1 MSNQIHHLFILGAGR
16 PHRGLKPSALIP
28 TASGQVVLDW
38 IIEAFKSVGAIE
50 LHFMGGY
57 GVDKIATEFP
67 NVDFIFN
74 TNWSRTG
81 SGGSM
86 LQASFDAE
94 STNYMCYSDT
104 VVSPDAVKLLASSP
118 GEIVIAV
125 DTNWQDRYEN
135 RSQDDREIAEKV
147 KIQNGEM
154 VRVGRHVP
162 IREADAE
169 FTGLVKVQPKAVAA
183 INDIRKSHS
192 GDLDTLDVPSILAA
206 IKDSGVKVQTVNIG
220 SRWAELNN
228 RMDLAKFVL
237 RSKAESLET
246 LSPLVKLSLID
257 PMIRFTF
264 TEWELNSEKI
274 IKKIFATFR
283 SSALAVRSSASGED
297 SWTVSEAG
305 KYYSALNVNGG
316 DHIALTIAIG
326 DVFDSYETLGPTD
339 SLMVQAM
346 VDNVSTHGVI
356 TSRTIQNGAPYYI
369 INYDDNSEDTTT
381 VTSGNATALKL
392 AVAYRDSKDYLSQV
406 PKAVAKIIPA
416 IKELERLVGH
426 DALDIEFAI
435 TKDGLVHILQI
446 RPLTMIAT
454 HETDEWDRKVVT
466 EIASIHQKF
475 ESLQKPAPFLF
486 GSRSILGIMPDWNP
500 AEIIGTRP
508 RGLALS
514 LYRFLV
520 TDDIWSS
527 QRREYGYRDVTPHP
541 LLQVLG
547 GHPYIDTRAMF
558 NSFIPADIPDELATR
573 LVDMYLDRLEQ
584 EPHLHDKVEFEI
596 AITCLT
602 FDFENRVKPLID
614 NGFSTNDI
622 EVLREALHR
631 ITIGAASRRS
641 VDHSRLL
648 LLEKRYS
655 QIMRAD
661 MAPLDR
667 ALMLLEDCKRLGTLP
682 FAHMAR
688 TAFIAVAM
696 LKSLESTGITI
707 PQQTAA
713 FMEQTPTVATQLELD
728 ADLVRSGELS
738 WDKFIET
745 YGHLRP
751 GTYDVTNLRYADDQE
766 RYLKPLISIIP
777 KKRPDIMSSS
787 IWDENTREN
796 ISTAIKRL
804 NIDWTVEGFEEFVR
818 QSIQDREYAKFLFS
832 KNISAALEE
841 FVYFGKQ
848 RGITRDQI
856 SYINLKDI
864 FSFRDSEVRVDEDW
878 LISRIEKGRRS
889 HERTLRIELPELIVD
904 KSEIEVFVSLDEE
917 PNFVTSKRVQGKLV
931 ILDTATTASE
941 IQDCIVLIPHADP
954 GYDWLLAMP
963 IAGLITMYG
972 GANSHMSIRAAEMSL
987 PAAIG
992 TGEKIYAN
1000 LSNAVEITLDCES
1013 RRIEVIR

>member
-1 MSNQIHHLFILGAGR
+1 LSNRIHHLFVLGAGR
-16 PHRGLKPSALIP
+16 PHRGIKPSALIP
-28 TASGQVVLDW
+28 TGSGQVVLDW
-38 IIEAFKSVGAIE
+38 IIEAFKSISAIKV
-50 LHFMGGY
+50 HFMGGY
-57 GVDKIATEFP
+57 GVDEIAAEFP
-67 NVDFIFN
+67 DVDFIFN
-74 TNWSRTG
+74 ADWNRTG
-81 SGGSM
+81 SGSSM
-86 LQASFDAE
+86 LRAPFDPD

-104 VVSPDAVKLLASSP
+104 VVSPDAVALLASSP

-125 DTNWQDRYEN
+125 DTRWQDRYED
-135 RSQDDREIAEKV
+135 RSQKDREIAEKV

-154 VRVGRHVP
+154 INVGRHVP
-162 IREADAE
+162 IEKADAE
-169 FTGLVKVQPKAVAA
+169 FTGLMKIGPKAIAA
-183 INDIRKSHS
+183 ITDIRKNHKRDSNA
-192 GDLDTLDVPSILAA
+192 LDVPSILTA

-237 RSKAESLET
+237 RSKAETLET
-246 LSPLVKLSLID
+246 LAPLVKLSVID
-257 PMIRFTF
+257 PMISFTF
-264 TEWELNSEKI
+264 TDWDLNSEKI
-274 IKKIFATFR
+274 IKKVFATFP
-283 SSALAVRSSASGED
+283 SSPLAVRSSASGED

-305 KYYSALNVNGG
+305 KYHSALNVTGA
-316 DHIALTIAIG
+316 DHKALTTAIE
-326 DVFDSYETLGPTD
+326 DVFDSYETRGPAD
-339 SLMVQAM
+339 NLIVQAM
-346 VDNVSTHGVI
+346 VDNVSSHGVI
-356 TSRTIQNGAPYYI
+356 TSRAIQTGAPYYT
-369 INYDDNSEDTTT
+369 INYDDTSEDTTT
-381 VTSGNATALKL
+381 VTSGSATALKL
-392 AVAYRDSKDYLSQV
+392 AVVYRDSAEYLSQV
-406 PKAVAKIIPA
+406 PKTVTKIIPA

-435 TKDGLVHILQI
+435 TRDGLVHILQI

-454 HETDEWDRKVVT
+454 HETEEWDRQILT
-466 EIASIHQKF
+466 EITSIHQKF
-475 ESLQKPAPFLF
+475 DSLQRPTPFLF

-508 RGLALS
+508 RSLALS

-558 NSFIPADIPDELATR
+558 NSFVPADIPDEMATR
-573 LVDMYLDRLEQ
+573 LVNLYLNRLEK
-584 EPHLHDKVEFEI
+584 EPHLHDKVEFDI

-602 FDFENRVKPLID
+602 FDFEHRVKPLTD

-622 EVLREALHR
+622 DVLRNALHD
-631 ITIGAASRRS
+631 ITITAASRRS
-641 VDHSRLL
+641 VDHRHLS

-655 QIMRAD
+655 QIMRAN
-661 MAPLDR
+661 MAPLTR
-667 ALMLLEDCKRLGTLP
+667 ALMLLEDCKRFGTLP

-688 TAFIAVAM
+688 TAFIAVAL
-696 LKSLESTGITI
+696 LKSLETTGITT

-713 FMEQTPTVATQLELD
+713 FMEQTPTVATQLEQD
-728 ADLVRSGELS
+728 AALVQSGELS

-766 RYLKPLISIIP
+766 RYLTPLVSITP
-777 KKRPDIMSSS
+777 QNRSDIQDSKL
-787 IWDENTREN
+787 WDKNTCEN
-796 ISTAIKRL
+796 ILTAIKRL
-804 NIDWTVEGFEEFVR
+804 NIDWTVDGFEEFVR

-841 FVYFGKQ
+841 LVAYGKQ
-848 RGITRDQI
+848 HGITRDQI
-856 SYINLKDI
+856 SHIDLKDI
-864 FSFRDSEVRVDEDW
+864 FTIRDSEIGQDEDW
-878 LISRIEKGRRS
+878 LLSRIEKGQQS
-889 HERTLRIELPELIVD
+889 HERTLRIELPVLIVN

-917 PNFVTSKRVQGKLV
+917 PNFVTTKRVQAKLV
-931 ILDTATTASE
+931 ILDTTTTASE
-941 IQDCIVLIPHADP
+941 IKNGIVLIPHADP
-954 GYDWLLAMP
+954 GYDWLLATP

-1000 LSNAVEITLDCES
+1000 LSNAIEIALDCES